1 MNLEEETKEIGNY
14 CIEYEIKEKFFK
26 DEIELYE
33 FFQRNYNK
41 FILSLS
47 EINSGF
53 SVTYREEY
61 INEVKK

>member
-1 MNLEEETKEIGNY
+1 MNLEEETKEVGIY
-14 CIEYEIKEKFFK
+14 CIEYEIKEKYFK

-41 FILSLS
+41 FILRIL
-47 EINSGF
+47 EINNGF

-61 INEVKK
+61 INEIKE

>member
-1 MNLEEETKEIGNY
+1 MNLEEEIKEIDTY
-14 CIEYEIKEKFFK
+14 CIEYEIKEKYFK

-41 FILSLS
+41 FILRIFELK
-47 EINSGF
+47 NGF

-61 INEVKK
+61 INEI